1 MQTLKTDISV
11 MEAIAAFA
19 RCAKV
24 SPRRVALHE
33 AVGQRLAEDIV
44 IRRPLPSRPLAARDG
59 WAVAAAETADAS
71 SRKPR
76 LLPTEPQLI
85 DCCRPL
91 PEGFD
96 AVASLNSV
104 TSRSKGGY
112 IHKALKAGE
121 GVIQTHSEIR
131 DGVILVRAGQ
141 RLTLAA
147 ATAAAHCGILDVT
160 IRRPVIDVIF
170 NSADQLRP
178 DSATSRMS
186 LAAIRSS
193 GASIGSI
200 QYTHGETSDLA
211 RALLDSSADVIC
223 TIGGSGTGPGDTTL
237 LAIAEVGEVVFH
249 GVRIRPGGSFG
260 FGIVGGRPVFVS
272 PGGLLDMVA
281 VNIVFS
287 PPFARRLV
295 GRSFHSGILKE
306 GKLAEGLPGT
316 ERNSR
321 LFFATIEEDRLVPFV
336 MDSPGPVELAMA
348 QAAIFV
354 PEGSRHRRKGETVQY
369 ILLGSS
375 I

>member
-11 MEAIAAFA
+11 MEAIAAFD
-19 RCAKV
+19 RCSRV
-24 SPRRVALHE
+24 NPRRVALYE

-59 WAVAAAETADAS
+59 WAVVAVETLDAT

-76 LLPTEPQLI
+76 LLATDPQLI

-91 PEGFD
+91 PNGFD
-96 AVASLNSV
+96 AVATLDAV
-104 TSRSKGGY
+104 TPRSKGHY
-112 IHKALKAGE
+112 IRKPLQEGD
-121 GVIQTHSEIR
+121 GVIQTHSEIM
-131 DGVILVRAGQ
+131 GGLVLVKAGQ

-147 ATAAAHCGILDVT
+147 ATAAAHCGILDVM

-170 NSADQLRP
+170 NSADQDRP
-178 DSATSRMS
+178 DSPTTRMS

-200 QYTHGETSDLA
+200 QYTHGETADLA
-211 RALLDSSADVIC
+211 RAMLDSSADVIC
-223 TIGGSGTGPGDTTL
+223 TIGGSGPGPGDTTM
-237 LAIAEVGEVVFH
+237 LAIAEVGEVIFH
-249 GVRIRPGGSFG
+249 GVRIQPGGSFG

-272 PGGLLDMVA
+272 PGGLLDMVT

-287 PPFARRLV
+287 PPFARHLV
-295 GRSFHSGILKE
+295 GKSFHSGILKE
-306 GKLAEGLPGT
+306 GKLAESLPGT
-316 ERNSR
+316 NHNSR
-321 LFFATIEEDRLVPFV
+321 LLFATIEEDRLVPFV
-336 MDSPGPVELAMA
+336 MDFPGPVELAMA

>member
-1 MQTLKTDISV
+1 MQTLKTNISV
-11 MEAIAAFA
+11 MEAIAAFD
-19 RCAKV
+19 RCSRV
-24 SPRRVALHE
+24 NPRRVALHE
-33 AVGQRLAEDIV
+33 AVGQRLAEDVV
-44 IRRPLPSRPLAARDG
+44 IRRSLPSKPLASRDG
-59 WAVAAAETADAS
+59 WAVLAAETADAS

-76 LLPTEPQLI
+76 RMLTDPQLI

-96 AVASLNSV
+96 AVAPLDVIVARGKGSFIRKSLES
-104 TSRSKGGY
+104 GD
-112 IHKALKAGE
+112 
-121 GVIQTHSEIR
+121 GVIPMHSEIL
-131 DGVILVRAGQ
+131 DGVVLVKTGQ

-147 ATAAAHCGILDVT
+147 ATAAAHCGILDVM

-170 NSADQLRP
+170 NSADQVRP
-178 DSATSRMS
+178 DSLTSRIS

-193 GASIGSI
+193 GAEIGSI
-200 QYTHGETSDLA
+200 QYTHGETADLA

-260 FGIVGGRPVFVS
+260 FGIAGGRPVFVS

-287 PPFARRLV
+287 PPFARHLV
-295 GRSFHSGILKE
+295 GKSFHSGILKE
-306 GKLAEGLPGT
+306 GKLAESLPGT
-316 ERNSR
+316 DRDSR
-321 LFFATIEEDRLVPFV
+321 LFFATIEDDRLVPFV
-336 MDSPGPVELAMA
+336 MDFPGPVELAMA

-354 PEGSRHRRKGETVQY
+354 PEGSRHRRRGETVQY

>member
-1 MQTLKTDISV
+1 MQTLKTDISA
-11 MEAIAAFA
+11 MEAIAAFE

-24 SPRRVALHE
+24 NPRRVAVHE
-33 AVGQRLAEDIV
+33 AVGQRLAENIV
-44 IRRPLPSRPLAARDG
+44 IRRPLPTRPLASRDG
-59 WAVAAAETADAS
+59 WAIAAAETVDAT

-76 LLPTEPQLI
+76 LLATDPQLI

-91 PEGFD
+91 PDGFD
-96 AVASLNSV
+96 AVAPLEAV
-104 TSRSKGGY
+104 MPRGKGSY
-112 IHKALKAGE
+112 IRKALQAGE
-121 GVIQTHSEIR
+121 GVIPIHSEIM
-131 DGVILVRAGQ
+131 DGVILVKAGE

-147 ATAAAHCGILDVT
+147 ATAAAHCGILDVM

-170 NSADQLRP
+170 NSADQARP
-178 DSATSRMS
+178 DSPTARMS

-193 GASIGSI
+193 GAEIGSV
-200 QYTHGETSDLA
+200 QYTHGETADLA

-237 LAIAEVGEVVFH
+237 LAIAEVGEVIFH
-249 GVRIRPGGSFG
+249 GVRVRPGGSFG

-306 GKLAEGLPGT
+306 GKLADSLPGT
-316 ERNSR
+316 DRNSR
-321 LFFATIEEDRLVPFV
+321 LFFATIEADRLVPFV
-336 MDSPGPVELAMA
+336 MDFPGPVELARA

-354 PEGSRHRRKGETVQY
+354 PEGSRHRRKGEMVQY

>member
-11 MEAIAAFA
+11 MEAIAAFE
-19 RCAKV
+19 RCSRV
-24 SPRRVALHE
+24 NPRRVALHE
-33 AVGQRLAEDIV
+33 AIGQRLAEDVV
-44 IRRPLPSRPLAARDG
+44 IRRPLPSRPLAAQDG
-59 WAVAAAETADAS
+59 WAVAAVESADAS

-76 LLPTEPQLI
+76 LLATDPQLI

-91 PEGFD
+91 PHGFD
-96 AVASLNSV
+96 AVAPLDAV
-104 TSRSKGGY
+104 KARGKGHY
-112 IHKALKAGE
+112 IRKALQPGE
-121 GVIQTHSEIR
+121 GVIQTHSEIMN
-131 DGVILVRAGQ
+131 GVVLVKAGQ

-147 ATAAAHCGILDVT
+147 ATAAAHCGILDVM
-160 IRRPVIDVIF
+160 IRRPIIDVIF
-170 NSADQLRP
+170 NSADQVRP
-178 DSATSRMS
+178 DSPMARMS

-193 GASIGSI
+193 GAAIGSI
-200 QYTHGETSDLA
+200 QYTHGETADLA

-223 TIGGSGTGPGDTTL
+223 TIGGTGAGPGDTTL
-237 LAIAEVGEVVFH
+237 LAIAEVGEVIFH

-260 FGIVGGRPVFVS
+260 FGIVGGRPIFVS

-295 GRSFHSGILKE
+295 GKSFHSGILKE
-306 GKLAEGLPGT
+306 GKLAEGLPGSD
-316 ERNSR
+316 RNSR
-321 LFFATIEEDRLVPFV
+321 LFFATIEDDRLVPFV
-336 MDSPGPVELAMA
+336 MDSPGPVELAKA

>member
-11 MEAIAAFA
+11 MEAIAAFD
-19 RCAKV
+19 RCSRV
-24 SPRRVALHE
+24 NPRRVALHE

-44 IRRPLPSRPLAARDG
+44 IRRALPSKPMAARDG
-59 WAVAAAETADAS
+59 WAIVAAETVDAT

-76 LLPTEPQLI
+76 LLATDPQLI

-91 PEGFD
+91 PDGFN
-96 AVASLNSV
+96 AVAPLDIMTV
-104 TSRSKGGY
+104 RGKGSY
-112 IHKALKAGE
+112 IRKPLKVGE
-121 GVIQTHSEIR
+121 GVIQTHSEIM
-131 DGVILVRAGQ
+131 DGVILVKAGL

-147 ATAAAHCGILDVT
+147 ATSAAHCGILDVM
-160 IRRPVIDVIF
+160 IRRPIIDVVF
-170 NSADQLRP
+170 NSADQDRP
-178 DSATSRMS
+178 DSATTRMS

-193 GASIGSI
+193 GAEIGSI
-200 QYTHGETSDLA
+200 QYTHGETADLA

-237 LAIAEVGEVVFH
+237 LTIAEVGEVIFH
-249 GVRIRPGGSFG
+249 GVRMRPGGSFG
-260 FGIVGGRPVFVS
+260 FGIAGGRPVFVS

-287 PPFARRLV
+287 PPFARHLV
-295 GRSFHSGILKE
+295 GRSFHSGIMKE
-306 GKLAEGLPGT
+306 GKLAESLPGT
-316 ERNSR
+316 DRSSR

-336 MDSPGPVELAMA
+336 TDSPGPVELARA